1 MVPTDI
7 ASGLILVQY
16 EQATQPQ
23 AIQLDPL
30 TSAGISVALTAS
42 PGQSS
47 DPGDGGPS
55 DSGDSAFPNPKTW
68 MTVHNA
74 AHFMRFA
81 LGSYTWP
88 IFMYMNPM
96 TGCCKL
102 TRDCM

>member
-30 TSAGISVALTAS
+30 ASASMPVTLAVS
-42 PGQSS
+42 SGQSP

-55 DSGDSAFPNPKTW
+55 DASNSMFPNPRGW

-88 IFMYMNPM
+88 IFIQF
-96 TGCCKL
+96 KL
-102 TRDCM
+102 SNFKEKVEKI